1 MNEDTNRKTFADI
14 IITFVLHI
22 LLWVDFASLLRS
34 YTAKEWSSH
43 NKTFLMQNIYRGYY
57 EAL

>member
-14 IITFVLHI
+14 IIIFILNI
-22 LLWVDFASLLRS
+22 LLWVAFAGLLCS
-34 YTAKEWSSH
+34 YTAKEGSSH

>member
-14 IITFVLHI
+14 IIIFVLNI
-22 LLWVDFASLLRS
+22 LLWVAFAGLLRS
-34 YTAKEWSSH
+34 YAAKEWSSH

-57 EAL
+57 EVL